1 MTAPSTGSGH
11 YLGSPQTPVDI
22 AASQPGWT
30 AGGSG
35 NQVNTVTRAIVTAPT
50 TGLQADEVAAATGSG
65 YQLQDSGTLA
75 APAGYASWTT
85 LYQLGI
91 LK

>member
-35 NQVNTVTRAIVTAPT
+35 NQVNPVTRATVTAPT

-65 YQLQDSGTLA
+65 YQLQDNGALSV
-75 APAGYASWTT
+75 PAGYSSWP
-85 LYQLGI
+85 QMIQEGRI
-91 LK
+91 